1 MIYTVCTIYDMKAG
15 ANLQPF
21 FTPNLE
27 VAKRDFATLV
37 NDASTKFYAFPSDYT
52 LFEIGEFD
60 EVAGEFT
67 MTCRNSVANG
77 VELKNVELVKE
88 SSSDK

>member
-27 VAKRDFATLV
+27 VAKRDFGSLV
-37 NDASTKFYAFPSDYT
+37 NDSQTKFYHYPSDYT

-60 EVAGEFT
+60 DTSGEFT

-77 VELKNVELVKE
+77 VELKNVAVVKK
-88 SSSDK
+88 SSSD